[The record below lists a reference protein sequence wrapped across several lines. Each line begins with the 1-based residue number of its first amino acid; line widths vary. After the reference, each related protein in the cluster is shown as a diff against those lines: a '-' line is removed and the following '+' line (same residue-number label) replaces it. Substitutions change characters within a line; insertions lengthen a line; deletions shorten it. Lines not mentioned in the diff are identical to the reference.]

1 MKLPVSVRNIGFLV
15 IGFALILS
23 LTQLSACAKN
33 DAGSTDT
40 DSSQTTLSNFN
51 LNCGSSS
58 CVN

>member
-1 MKLPVSVRNIGFLV
+1 MKLPVFVRNFGFLS
-15 IGFALILS
+15 IGFALVLS

-33 DAGSTDT
+33 DSASSDP
-40 DSSQTTLSNFN
+40 DASQTTLSNFN

>member
-1 MKLPVSVRNIGFLV
+1 MKLPVHIRNFGLLALGFV
-15 IGFALILS
+15 LILS
-23 LTQLSACAKN
+23 LTQLSACGKN
-33 DAGSTDT
+33 DSTNSDT